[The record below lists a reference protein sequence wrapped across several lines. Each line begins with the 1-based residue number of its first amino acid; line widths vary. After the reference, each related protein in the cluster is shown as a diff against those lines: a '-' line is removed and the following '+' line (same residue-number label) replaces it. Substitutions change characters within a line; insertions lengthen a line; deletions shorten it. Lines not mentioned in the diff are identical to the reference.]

1 MGSPWHQRPI
11 STDSNRGKFVATGT
25 APGVDASTSRL
36 YATHTDPV
44 LSPWC
49 YLTLQRPL
57 WGTRLLL
64 RLWTVA
70 FIEYDR
76 RSPTFIPQS
85 LKKRLM
91 DRLLPV
97 GL

>member
-1 MGSPWHQRPI
+1 LFVDQSARLESAFRTKAFASGRRRSIGQSPRV
-11 STDSNRGKFVATGT
+11 SNRGKFVAIGT

-49 YLTLQRPL
+49 YLTLQRPH

-70 FIEYDR
+70 FI
-76 RSPTFIPQS
+76 
-85 LKKRLM
+85 
-91 DRLLPV
+91 
-97 GL
+97 